1 MAKAK
6 PGQRIVLQL
15 DSRIA
20 LEAIILNRLE
30 RIPPTRRQEWLRG
43 LLVQGFRSEC
53 QALRGASDDTTR
65 RPTTGL
71 KTQKAGEMQ
80 KAVCLREPEPAVV
93 KVTPSPVDT
102 AVKPFAALG
111 KVIG

>member
-1 MAKAK
+1 VAKAK

-15 DSRIA
+15 DPRIA
-20 LEAIILNRLE
+20 LEAIILNRHE

-43 LLVQGFRSEC
+43 LLVQGFRTEC
-53 QALRGASDDTTR
+53 QTLRDASDDAIR

-71 KTQKAGEMQ
+71 KSQKAGEMQ
-80 KAVCLREPEPAVV
+80 KAACLTKSEPSVV
-93 KVTPSPVDT
+93 TVTPSPVDT
-102 AVKPFAALG
+102 AVKPFADLG